1 MLKKKKKRQNIMG
14 FFGFDIDE
22 EYNLKK
28 SSFCVKQQIC

>member
-1 MLKKKKKRQNIMG
+1 MLKKKKRQNIMG